1 MRGVV
6 VQVLAGALAGR
17 VQGADRSLD
26 LGAAVP
32 VPVDLPSRRMG
43 MEAPDAVMV
52 LDLGVIEEIAAAPAE
67 AVGGVGVGPEDH
79 PFAGGLAAVGADL
92 EGGRRGRGAEPEH
105 GEDDQRCEAPAHSSK
120 VERAKA
126 GIFGIFLA
134 RANASGR
141 PMLHNPAS
149 MIRRGGITVAAL
161 AALAAFALPAVSA
174 TAATGPPTLELN
186 GPKSPGLLDKVT
198 AIGNVP
204 GATAGANVT
213 VEVQASGNT
222 VEKKQ
227 LTVGGDGKFSF
238 PFVIDACCD
247 YVVTATSGG
256 QSSQPQRFTV
266 RVPKHLRKGAISHL
280 YNQSLVDE
288 GYYTGGHVS
297 GKYNHGSQLATL
309 AFRKVNNMA
318 RNYQYKPVIFEKL
331 LQGRGG
337 FHPRYHSGHH
347 VEVDI
352 SRQVMALVN
361 GDDVVATFHVS
372 TGKPSTP
379 TVRGTYHFYRKDPG
393 YNSEG
398 MYYSV
403 YFIRGYAT
411 HGYNPVPMHEAASHG
426 CVRNPIPFSQ
436 YIYNWINLG
445 DAIHVYL

>member
-1 MRGVV
+1 M
-6 VQVLAGALAGR
+6 
-17 VQGADRSLD
+17 
-26 LGAAVP
+26 
-32 VPVDLPSRRMG
+32 
-43 MEAPDAVMV
+43 
-52 LDLGVIEEIAAAPAE
+52 
-67 AVGGVGVGPEDH
+67 
-79 PFAGGLAAVGADL
+79 
-92 EGGRRGRGAEPEH
+92 
-105 GEDDQRCEAPAHSSK
+105 
-120 VERAKA
+120 
-126 GIFGIFLA
+126 LA
-134 RANASGR
+134 RANAFDRWIG
-141 PMLHNPAS
+141 HNAAVV
-149 MIRRGGITVAAL
+149 IRRGGTLIAL
-161 AALAAFALPAVSA
+161 AATAAAVMLPISSA
-174 TAATGPPTLELN
+174 SAATGAPTLTLN

-198 AIGNVP
+198 AAGTVP
-204 GATAGANVT
+204 GATAGDSVT
-213 VEVQASGNT
+213 VQVQASGNT

-227 LTVGGDGKFSF
+227 LSVGGNGSFSF
-238 PFVIDACCD
+238 QFVIDSCCN
-247 YVVTATSGG
+247 YVVTASSGG
-256 QSSQPQRFTV
+256 QTSQPERFGV

-288 GYYTGGHVS
+288 GYYVGGNVS

-337 FHPRYHSGHH
+337 FQPRYHSGHH

-379 TVRGTYHFYRKDPG
+379 TVRGTYHFYRKDAG

-445 DAIHVYL
+445 DAIHIYL

>member
-1 MRGVV
+1 M
-6 VQVLAGALAGR
+6 A
-17 VQGADRSLD
+17 
-26 LGAAVP
+26 
-32 VPVDLPSRRMG
+32 
-43 MEAPDAVMV
+43 
-52 LDLGVIEEIAAAPAE
+52 I
-67 AVGGVGVGPEDH
+67 
-79 PFAGGLAAVGADL
+79 
-92 EGGRRGRGAEPEH
+92 
-105 GEDDQRCEAPAHSSK
+105 
-120 VERAKA
+120 
-126 GIFGIFLA
+126 
-134 RANASGR
+134 
-141 PMLHNPAS
+141 
-149 MIRRGGITVAAL
+149 AL
-161 AALAAFALPAVSA
+161 AAAAIAVPATSA
-174 TAATGPPTLELN
+174 GAATGPPTLDLN
-186 GPKSPGLLDKVT
+186 GPKSPNLLDKVT
-198 AIGNVP
+198 AVGNVP
-204 GATAGANVT
+204 GATVGENVT
-213 VEVQASGNT
+213 VEVDASGNT

-227 LTVGGDGKFSF
+227 LTVGAGGNFSY
-238 PFVIDACCD
+238 PFVIDSCCA

-266 RVPKHLRKGAISHL
+266 RVPKHLRKGAIAHL

-331 LQGRGG
+331 LQRKGAFR
-337 FHPRYHSGHH
+337 PRYHSGHH

-361 GDDVVATFHVS
+361 GDKVVSVFHVS

-379 TVRGTYHFYRKDPG
+379 TVRGTYHFYRKSPG

-426 CVRNPIPFSQ
+426 CVRNPIPFSR
-436 YIYNWINLG
+436 YIYNWIHLG
-445 DAIHVYL
+445 DAIHVYG